1 MNFVRMLNDIKENPE
16 LLETFDDQCLI
27 WWNKKDLIDLIK
39 DIVSKYFDK
48 NSNTYNISIQF
59 KMSLQSLI
67 DNPKE
72 LLELINDCLKP
83 KDIEKKQYGEVF
95 TPMILV
101 NEMLDKLPIEVWTN
115 KDLKWLDPAAGMGN
129 FPIAVYLRLMDS
141 LKNEIID
148 VKERKKHILK
158 SMLYMSELNK
168 KNVLITKQIFDINNE
183 YQLNIYEGD
192 SLKVDYN
199 KEFGIKQFDIIIGNP
214 PYQKE
219 NKKNDTARGG
229 TNNNLYLEF
238 IDNAISL
245 LKIDGYLL
253 FIHPLNWRKIGSK
266 IFSEFINRNIH
277 YLKLNY
283 GGEFFESVSVKT
295 DYYVL
300 KNSNSEN
307 YTTTIEFIKNKKNIT
322 SNVVLSNTLKF
333 IPNIFNE
340 HINSILDK
348 INIYGKQYECIISSD
363 CHKTRQHVEKGK
375 TDVFKYPL
383 FNTSG
388 NPFKYFS
395 SKPHKNQYS
404 KKIILSNSGKLSPF
418 YDEGILGTTQDSMYI
433 LVNSKEEA
441 NILIDTLDSELFT
454 FLIQICQWGNFR
466 NEASLFTYFKYP
478 DYNIINNSKLDDEFI
493 NIYYKLSNDEINFLK
508 NNYYK
513 KNVKKIVINEES

>member
-1 MNFVRMLNDIKENPE
+1 MDFVKMLNDIKENPE
-16 LLETFDDQCLI
+16 LLDTFDDQCLI
-27 WWNKKDLIDLIK
+27 WWNKKDLINLIK

-48 NSNTYNISIQF
+48 SLNNDYLPQNISVQF

-83 KDIEKKQYGEVF
+83 KDIEKKQFGEVF
-95 TPMILV
+95 TPIILV
-101 NEMLDKLPIEVWTN
+101 NEMLDKLPIEVWKN
-115 KDLKWLDPAAGMGN
+115 KNLKWLDPATGMGN
-129 FPIAVYLRLMDS
+129 FPIAVYLRLMEE
-141 LKNEIID
+141 LKEEIKDIKD
-148 VKERKKHILK
+148 RKKHILEN
-158 SMLYMSELNK
+158 MLYMCELNK
-168 KNVLITKQIFDINNE
+168 QNVLICKQIFDINNE
-183 YQLNIYEGD
+183 YKLNIYEGD

-199 KEFGIKQFDIIIGNP
+199 KEFEIKHFDIIIGNP

-229 TNNNLYLEF
+229 TNNNLYLDF
-238 IDNAISL
+238 INNAISL
-245 LKIDGYLL
+245 LKKNGYLL

-266 IFSEFINRNIH
+266 IFTEFINRNIH

-283 GGEFFESVSVKT
+283 GGEFFENVSVKT

-300 KNSNSEN
+300 KNSNSKN
-307 YTTTIEFIKNKKNIT
+307 YKSIIEFINNKEIFT
-322 SNVVLSNTLKF
+322 SSVIISNTLKF
-333 IPNIFNE
+333 IPNIFND
-340 HINSILDK
+340 HINSILYK
-348 INIYGKQYECIISSD
+348 INSYGKQYECIISSD
-363 CHKTRQHVEKGK
+363 CHKTRQHVKKGK
-375 TDVFKYPL
+375 TELFKYPL

-388 NPFKYFS
+388 NPLEYFS

-433 LVNSKEEA
+433 LVNSKEEG
-441 NILIDTLDSELFT
+441 NIIINTINSDLFT

-478 DYNIINNSKLDDEFI
+478 NFNIINNSKIDNEFI
-493 NIYYKLSNDEINFLK
+493 NIYYKLSEDEINFLK
-508 NNYYK
+508 NFYYNTNI
-513 KNVKKIVINEES
+513 KNK